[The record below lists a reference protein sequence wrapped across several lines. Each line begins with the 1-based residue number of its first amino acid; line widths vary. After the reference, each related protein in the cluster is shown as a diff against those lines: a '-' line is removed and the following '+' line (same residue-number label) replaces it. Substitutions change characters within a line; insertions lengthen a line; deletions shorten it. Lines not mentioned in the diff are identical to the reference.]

1 MRNINQVT
9 NIDSIIKN
17 VETSFPSIFTR
28 EDVIQLLNQLKLS
41 DEFANEVEQQLDYDK
56 IVSDINETLD
66 NLKYGIEND
75 VDNHEVDIDDISD
88 PEYELYGNEIQLRGC
103 CIDLRNLKNT
113 LLTQVEDTL
122 GNVEDILR
130 KLNK

>member
-56 IVSDINETLD
+56 IVHDVNETLD
-66 NLKYGIEND
+66 NLKYDIKN
-75 VDNHEVDIDDISD
+75 EVDCYEVDSDDISD
-88 PEYELYGNEIQLRGC
+88 PEFELYGNEIQLRRC
-103 CIDLRNLKNT
+103 CIDLNSLKISLVSQMDDALDNI
-113 LLTQVEDTL
+113 E
-122 GNVEDILR
+122 NIL
-130 KLNK
+130 KELNK

>member
-88 PEYELYGNEIQLRGC
+88 PE
-103 CIDLRNLKNT
+103 
-113 LLTQVEDTL
+113 
-122 GNVEDILR
+122 
-130 KLNK
+130 